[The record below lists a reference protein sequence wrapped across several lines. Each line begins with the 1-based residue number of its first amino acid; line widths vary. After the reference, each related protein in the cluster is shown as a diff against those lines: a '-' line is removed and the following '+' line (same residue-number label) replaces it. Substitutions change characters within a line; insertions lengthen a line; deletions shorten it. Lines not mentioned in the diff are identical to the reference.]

1 MHVVFEV
8 DQMRV
13 LITGGAGLLG
23 GTLVRSAPPGV
34 ELHATQRRTP
44 VPNAVAHT
52 LDLADRDAVN
62 DTWRRV
68 RPDVVIHAAYAMDAS
83 EREITDATTN
93 VVRACAESGA
103 GLVHVSTDV
112 VLDGEGSPYDE
123 DAAPDPVHEYG
134 RRKADAERMVHE
146 TLPKAAI
153 VRTSLIIRPD
163 PPDRTTGW
171 VLQGL
176 RNGTPVRLF
185 TDELRCP
192 IAVEDLAGQ
201 LWEVAALPGAER
213 GGMWNLAG
221 PEAISRYALGLLI
234 ARRFA
239 LDPAGIIPG
248 RHAESPS
255 PRPRD
260 LRLLTTR
267 ADRSLGTKARP
278 VSLVLA
284 AP

>member
-1 MHVVFEV
+1 
-8 DQMRV
+8 MRV
-13 LITGGAGLLG
+13 LVTGGAGQLG
-23 GTLVRSAPPGV
+23 GALLRSAPDGV
-34 ELHATQRRTP
+34 EVHATQRRTP

-52 LDLADRDAVN
+52 LDLADGDAVN

-68 RPDVVIHAAYAMDAS
+68 RPDVVIHTAYAMDAS

-93 VVRACAESGA
+93 VVRACGENGA

-112 VLDGEGSPYDE
+112 VLDGECSPYGE
-123 DAAPDPVHEYG
+123 EAAPDPVHEYG
-134 RRKADAERMVHE
+134 RRKADAERIVRD
-146 TLPKAAI
+146 TLPDAAI

-176 RNGTPVRLF
+176 RNGAPVRLF
-185 TDELRCP
+185 ADELRCP
-192 IAVEDLAGQ
+192 IAVEDLAAQ
-201 LWEVAALPGAER
+201 LWEVAALPPQER
-213 GGMWNLAG
+213 AGTWNLVG

-234 ARRFA
+234 ARRFG
-239 LDPAGIIPG
+239 LDPAGITPG

-278 VSLVLA
+278 VSVVLA